1 MNCCI
6 IGHRVVE
13 DLDKKKLREIVLK
26 LIKSGVD
33 CFLFG
38 TKSQFNDIC
47 YHVIKEFKEEF
58 NLKFCCYVCRNET
71 AFTKETETERVV
83 CASLNHVDVDDVPIF
98 DEIVRP
104 EQILNLTRN
113 SYIVRNKA
121 MIDKSDC
128 CLFYYDRKVR
138 LKQEKIDHCQTRS
151 GTTLAYEYAKK
162 KLGVEK
168 IFNVK

>member
-1 MNCCI
+1 MNCCV

-13 DLDKKKLREIVLK
+13 DLDKKKLRETVLM

-58 NLKFCCYVCRNET
+58 NLKLCCYLCRNEF
-71 AFTKETETERVV
+71 AFTKESEKERVV
-83 CASLNHVDVDDVPIF
+83 CASLNHVDINNMPLF
-98 DEIVRP
+98 DEIIRP
-104 EQILNLTRN
+104 NQTLNSTRN

-121 MIDKSDC
+121 MIGNSDF
-128 CLFYYDRKVR
+128 CLFYYD
-138 LKQEKIDHCQTRS
+138 ETTNYSHTSS
-151 GTTLAYEYAKK
+151 GTACAYNYAKI
-162 KLGVEK
+162 KLGAER
-168 IFNVK
+168 IFNIK